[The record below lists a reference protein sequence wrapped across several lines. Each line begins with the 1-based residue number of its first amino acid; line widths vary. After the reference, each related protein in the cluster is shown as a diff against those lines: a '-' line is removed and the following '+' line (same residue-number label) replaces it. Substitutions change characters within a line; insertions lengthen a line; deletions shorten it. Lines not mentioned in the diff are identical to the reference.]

1 MAPKKPRGS
10 SVVLFNL
17 QSTRLLEDGKEE
29 EEEEEEGEEE
39 SEEEEEEVSPF
50 NSLDQLSAFKLATLR
65 FRFNAAASDVSSPQS
80 APCSPLP

>member
-1 MAPKKPRGS
+1 M
-10 SVVLFNL
+10 
-17 QSTRLLEDGKEE
+17 LEDGKEEEEEEEEGEEESEE